1 MKTEEFK
8 NALEQK
14 KVPLLVLDQ
23 KWHRLFAIHGKTEE
37 IKEEESNLNALL
49 AKQGKLNSDLK
60 DLKRLKS
67 KIMNDIMDHMDTSSS
82 ATADREKKMEDNKR
96 LMDEINE
103 KIRVCEDELLD
114 IPKAIH
120 ASNENLMILS
130 MEYFYEKLRVNKE
143 EAIEIEEWINQVRV
157 ELKKNIIRKQNREIN
172 NKEIYSYLHDIFG
185 MEVLNLFDV
194 PVWHSLPDFVFD
206 NIFVKRCKL
215 ILFVKRKGGALCQ
228 CGRAEKASGQ
238 NQN

>member
-114 IPKAIH
+114 IPKEIH

-143 EAIEIEEWINQVRV
+143 EATEIEEWINQVRV

-185 MEVLNLFDV
+185 MEVLNLFDIQYAEYFEPIKKEEKKEQQEETIWNMLY
-194 PVWHSLPDFVFD
+194 PVE
-206 NIFVKRCKL
+206 R
-215 ILFVKRKGGALCQ
+215 
-228 CGRAEKASGQ
+228 
-238 NQN
+238 

>member
-114 IPKAIH
+114 IPKEIH
-120 ASNENLMILS
+120 TSNENLMILS

-185 MEVLNLFDV
+185 MEVLNLFD
-194 PVWHSLPDFVFD
+194 
-206 NIFVKRCKL
+206 I
-215 ILFVKRKGGALCQ
+215 Q
-228 CGRAEKASGQ
+228 YAEYFEPIKKEEKKEQ
-238 NQN
+238 

>member
-114 IPKAIH
+114 IPKEIH

-143 EAIEIEEWINQVRV
+143 EATEIEEWINQVRV

-185 MEVLNLFDV
+185 MEVLNLFD
-194 PVWHSLPDFVFD
+194 
-206 NIFVKRCKL
+206 I
-215 ILFVKRKGGALCQ
+215 Q
-228 CGRAEKASGQ
+228 YAEYFEPIKKEEKKEQ
-238 NQN
+238 

>member
-120 ASNENLMILS
+120 ASNENLMILR

-185 MEVLNLFDV
+185 MEVLNLFD
-194 PVWHSLPDFVFD
+194 
-206 NIFVKRCKL
+206 I
-215 ILFVKRKGGALCQ
+215 Q
-228 CGRAEKASGQ
+228 YAEYFEPIKKEEKKEQ
-238 NQN
+238 

>member
-67 KIMNDIMDHMDTSSS
+67 KIMHDIMDHMDTSSS

-185 MEVLNLFDV
+185 MEVLNLFD
-194 PVWHSLPDFVFD
+194 
-206 NIFVKRCKL
+206 I
-215 ILFVKRKGGALCQ
+215 Q
-228 CGRAEKASGQ
+228 YAEYFEPIKKEEKKEQ
-238 NQN
+238 

>member
-1 MKTEEFK
+1 MKTEKFK

-185 MEVLNLFDV
+185 MEVLNLFD
-194 PVWHSLPDFVFD
+194 
-206 NIFVKRCKL
+206 I
-215 ILFVKRKGGALCQ
+215 Q
-228 CGRAEKASGQ
+228 YAEYFEPIKKEEKKEQ
-238 NQN
+238 